1 MKKLLSRSLRYLL
14 AATLLCAGAAV
25 AQTQASI
32 DVHKNPQCGCCDKW
46 VQHLQK
52 AGFVV
57 RTHAATDLATM
68 RRQLQMPERLS
79 SCHTARV
86 GGYVIEGHVPAADI
100 ARLLQEKPRA
110 IGLAVP
116 AMPPGSPGMETTVS
130 VPYETLLVRADGS
143 TVVFARH

>member
-1 MKKLLSRSLRYLL
+1 MKSLLSRSRRHLL
-14 AATLLCAGAAV
+14 AATLLFAGAAV
-25 AQTQASI
+25 AQTQAGI

-57 RTHAATDLATM
+57 RTHAASDLSAL
-68 RRQLQMPERLS
+68 RRQLQMPERLG

-86 GGYVIEGHVPAADI
+86 GGYVVEGHVPAADI
-100 ARLLQEKPRA
+100 ARLLKEKPKA